1 MRLSSHRLLRCCH
14 SINIIIPF
22 HPNTPTSELHKLGP
36 QKKME
41 EGKRSSNKR
50 QRLSEGEEPESQK
63 EVDVRLSE
71 ELRNLMGGRKYVKEE
86 ELTREV
92 LLEWAK
98 RQGAVTEVNL
108 ISISVQTMGG
118 TELEMTLDESQNT
131 VKWLK
136 LAIQDEQGI
145 SAFTQQLFLVSKSG
159 DNNNAS
165 VESKQEPLKDDA
177 LVTDAC
183 TVALCIDF
191 TAAENEWDS
200 SSPLISVRIAF
211 CF

>member
-1 MRLSSHRLLRCCH
+1 
-14 SINIIIPF
+14 
-22 HPNTPTSELHKLGP
+22 
-36 QKKME
+36 
-41 EGKRSSNKR
+41 
-50 QRLSEGEEPESQK
+50 
-63 EVDVRLSE
+63 
-71 ELRNLMGGRKYVKEE
+71 
-86 ELTREV
+86 
-92 LLEWAK
+92 
-98 RQGAVTEVNL
+98 
-108 ISISVQTMGG
+108 MGG

-183 TVALCIDF
+183 TVALCVDF

-200 SSPLISVRIAF
+200 SSPLISVSISF
-211 CF
+211 CFPLS

>member
-1 MRLSSHRLLRCCH
+1 
-14 SINIIIPF
+14 
-22 HPNTPTSELHKLGP
+22 
-36 QKKME
+36 ME

-71 ELRNLMGGRKYVKEE
+71 ELRNLMGGRKYAKEE

-136 LAIQDEQGI
+136 LAIEGEQGI

-159 DNNNAS
+159 DKNNAS

-183 TVALCIDF
+183 TVALCVDF

-200 SSPLISVRIAF
+200 SSLLISVRIAF
-211 CF
+211 CFPLS